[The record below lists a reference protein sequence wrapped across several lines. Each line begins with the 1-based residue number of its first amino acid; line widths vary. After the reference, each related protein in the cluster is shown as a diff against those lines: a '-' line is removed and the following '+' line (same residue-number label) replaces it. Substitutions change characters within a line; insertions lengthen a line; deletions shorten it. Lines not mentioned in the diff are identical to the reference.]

1 MRSGQKLYQKAKK
14 IIPGGTML
22 LSKRPEMFLPKNWPS
37 YFSKCKGVEV
47 WDLDGNK
54 FNDMCIMGIGT
65 NTLGYG
71 NEYVDKKVQQVIN
84 KGNLS
89 TLNCPEEVGLAE
101 KLIADAEEEAKN
113 KSEKM
118 VDAAKTA
125 IENEKNAAMSEL
137 RKTVVELSVGIAEKV
152 ISEELDDKNKQLK
165 IIEDMLEDSKL
176 KS

>member
-1 MRSGQKLYQKAKK
+1 MDLVTPDIGLLVWTTISFAILYLILKKFAWGPSLGAVSESEQSIKDALDAANKAK
-14 IIPGGTML
+14 
-22 LSKRPEMFLPKNWPS
+22 
-37 YFSKCKGVEV
+37 
-47 WDLDGNK
+47 
-54 FNDMCIMGIGT
+54 
-65 NTLGYG
+65 
-71 NEYVDKKVQQVIN
+71 
-84 KGNLS
+84 
-89 TLNCPEEVGLAE
+89 EEVENLKADNEKILNEARAE
-101 KLIADAEEEAKN
+101 KEAMLKEAREIKSKLIADAEEEAKN

>member
-1 MRSGQKLYQKAKK
+1 MDLVTPDIGLLVWTTISFAILYLILKKFAWRPILDAVSEREQSIKDALDAANKAK
-14 IIPGGTML
+14 
-22 LSKRPEMFLPKNWPS
+22 
-37 YFSKCKGVEV
+37 
-47 WDLDGNK
+47 
-54 FNDMCIMGIGT
+54 
-65 NTLGYG
+65 
-71 NEYVDKKVQQVIN
+71 
-84 KGNLS
+84 
-89 TLNCPEEVGLAE
+89 EEVENLKADNEKILNEARAE
-101 KLIADAEEEAKN
+101 KEAMLKEAREIKSKLIADAEEEAKN